1 MPKDWPALLPYLI
14 LAGGGTLIFLAGAF
28 RPRRPGELL
37 FALALLTALGA
48 GAAAAMAPPRALT
61 FLGLLDLGG
70 YARFFNCLFAAV
82 SVLALLFARRYGQVR
97 GFAGDEFYGLI
108 PLAALGMMLTAAAL
122 NWLIFFLGLELLSL
136 CLYVL
141 IAADKGDA
149 AASEAGLKYFVMGA
163 VASAFLVFGLALLYS
178 ATGTLNLAASLA
190 HTPAGGDLPVLLL
203 ALSLVLVGVG
213 FKLSLVPFHLWTPDV
228 YQGAPAPVTA
238 FLAAGSKAALAA
250 ALLRCALLT
259 GDALWDWCLPVIWV
273 LAALTMV
280 AGNVTALAQ
289 TRLKRL
295 LAYSSVAQM
304 GYLVMAL
311 TAVKGTG
318 APAYVFYLA
327 VYAVMDLGAFG
338 LIGAFSGEK
347 GDLDLLEDYR
357 GLGYSQPWRAAVL
370 ALCLIS
376 LTGLPP
382 TAGFMGKFVLFRA
395 VLASGFVTLA
405 VIGIF
410 TVIISIFYY
419 MKVVAA
425 LYLRT
430 PEAAEAIPGPD
441 LAIRVAGGVVLILL
455 LWWGIAPD
463 PVLDAA
469 ARIIAALPALA

>member
-1 MPKDWPALLPYLI
+1 MPMDWPALLPYLI

-28 RPRRPGELL
+28 WPRRPRDLL
-37 FALALLTALGA
+37 FVLALLTVLGA
-48 GAAAAMAPPRALT
+48 GAAAVLMAPRAAT
-61 FLGLLDLGG
+61 FLGLVDLGG
-70 YARFFNCLFAAV
+70 YARFFNCLFAAI
-82 SVLALLFARRYGQVR
+82 SVLTLLFVRRYGQAR

-108 PLAALGMMLTAAAL
+108 PLAVLGMMLTAAAL
-122 NWLIFFLGLELLSL
+122 SWLVFFLGLELLSL

-149 AASEAGLKYFVMGA
+149 GASEAGLKYFVMGA
-163 VASAFLVFGLALLYS
+163 VASAFLVFGLALLYA
-178 ATGTLNLAASLA
+178 ATGTLNIAASLA
-190 HTPAGGDLPVLLL
+190 GAGADLPLLLL

-213 FKLSLVPFHLWTPDV
+213 FKLSVVPFHLWTPDV
-228 YQGAPAPVTA
+228 YQGAPTPVTA

-250 ALLRCALLT
+250 ALLRFALLT
-259 GDALWDWCLPVIWV
+259 GDTLWGWCLPVVWV

-280 AGNVTALAQ
+280 VGNVTALAQ
-289 TRLKRL
+289 TRVKRL

-338 LIGAFSGEK
+338 LIGSFSGEK
-347 GDLDLLEDYR
+347 GDLDALEDYR
-357 GLGYSQPWRAAVL
+357 GLGYAQPWRAAVL
-370 ALCLIS
+370 AVCLIS

-395 VLASGFVTLA
+395 VLASGFVTLG
-405 VIGIF
+405 VLGIL
-410 TVIISIFYY
+410 TVIVSIFYY

-425 LYLRT
+425 LYMRS
-430 PEAAEAIPGPD
+430 PEVPPPVPGPD
-441 LAIRVAGGVVLILL
+441 LSIRVAGGVVLLML
-455 LWWGIAPD
+455 LWWGVAPD
-463 PVLDAA
+463 LMLAAA
-469 ARIIAALPALA
+469 ARIVAALPALL